1 MRETDYLKENK
12 NALALL
18 KRIEKFQTFTE
29 DDLRS
34 FLEVGKIREYEPG
47 ETIISKG
54 ESDQWVFFLLSGEVK
69 IVKGEKTFA
78 ILRRGGD
85 LFGEMGVIEK
95 TARSASVWAQ
105 TKVMLLGVDCSN
117 LSEKITRHSAVFH
130 YTIFR
135 LFAECL
141 ADRLRMTN
149 EEVILLQAEIKEKEA
164 QIEALKEQEQEQKNN
179 TLWV

>member
-1 MRETDYLKENK
+1 MRETAYLKENK

-18 KRIEKFQTFTE
+18 RRIEKFQAFTE
-29 DDLRS
+29 DDLQS

-47 ETIISKG
+47 ETILNKG
-54 ESDQWVFFLLSGEVK
+54 ESDQWVYFLLSGEVK

-85 LFGEMGVIEK
+85 LFGEMGVIDNA
-95 TARSASVWAQ
+95 ARSASVWAQ
-105 TKVMLLGVDCSN
+105 TKAVLLGVDCSK
-117 LSEKITRHSAVFH
+117 LKEKQSMRGTIFH

-141 ADRLRMTN
+141 ADRLRITT
-149 EEVILLQAEIKEKEA
+149 EEVVHLQKELKEKEA
-164 QIEALKEQEQEQKNN
+164 ELEALKSENN
-179 TLWV
+179 KGETLWV

>member
-1 MRETDYLKENK
+1 MRETDYLTENK

-18 KRIEKFQTFTE
+18 QRIEKFQAFKEE
-29 DDLRS
+29 DLHS

-47 ETIISKG
+47 ETIIKKG
-54 ESDQWVFFLLSGEVK
+54 DKDQWAYFLLSGEVK

-78 ILRRGGD
+78 ILKHGGD
-85 LFGEMGVIEK
+85 LFGEMGVIDK
-95 TARSASVWAQ
+95 TSRSASVWAQ
-105 TKVMLLGVDCSN
+105 TKTMLLGVDCSQ
-117 LSEKITRHSAVFH
+117 LDEKKTMRGTIFH

-141 ADRLRMTN
+141 ADRLRVTN
-149 EEVILLQAEIKEKEA
+149 EEVIRLQKELKEKEA
-164 QIEALKEQEQEQKNN
+164 ELEALKNDTPKGD